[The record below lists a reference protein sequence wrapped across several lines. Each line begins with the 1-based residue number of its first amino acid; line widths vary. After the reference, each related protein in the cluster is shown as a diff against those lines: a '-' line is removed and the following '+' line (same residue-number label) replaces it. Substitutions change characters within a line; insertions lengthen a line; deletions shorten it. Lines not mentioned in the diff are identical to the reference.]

1 MVYRLTSR
9 RDINV
14 YVVICDKSA
23 DRVLEENINQK
34 TNASALAI
42 DGALLDEMGGGT
54 SAPEEMTIR
63 QDLEAI
69 SERFI
74 PDRHSDISAGNQRLE
89 TAKTPLSNATRGAT
103 LEHQP
108 ASP

>member
-69 SERFI
+69 SERLSQTDTLTF
-74 PDRHSDISAGNQRLE
+74 PLE
-89 TAKTPLSNATRGAT
+89 IRGSKLLKRPCQT
-103 LEHQP
+103 QP
-108 ASP
+108 AAPRSNTNQPAR